1 MCLLNIKTKK
11 RLIKT
16 KSRKIHKTQ
25 MVLKLYIEAKKSNR
39 AVAQTLQTTL
49 SWGHDEELNKNSQTE
64 IVCGWRG
71 S

>member
-25 MVLKLYIEAKKSNR
+25 MVLKLYIEAKKNNR

-49 SWGHDEELNKNSQTE
+49 S
-64 IVCGWRG
+64 
-71 S
+71 